1 MSLSPEVILFC
12 GIEQQNCR
20 AYTTIMPPAREP
32 KESCVASFNRFNNK
46 AVQQDERNEEDA
58 ILYQCVSEDSVD
70 RSDRKNDCI

>member
-1 MSLSPEVILFC
+1 
-12 GIEQQNCR
+12 
-20 AYTTIMPPAREP
+20 MPPAREP

-46 AVQQDERNEEDA
+46 AVQRDERNEEDA